1 MCTGSIFFLG
11 LFFGPAHNSAWYN
24 DVMAAEAMGLRE
36 RKKVQTALRIY
47 RTAVELFL
55 EKSFDAVSV
64 QEIADAAEVS
74 KMTVF
79 NYFGTKE
86 DLVFRLIEDHF
97 SDAARAVRSRHPG
110 ESAVAAVR
118 RQFLEMIETRDPSI
132 GLHVEPFGRRIR
144 RLVMETPVL
153 MERAYLTS
161 EKGAR
166 ELADL
171 LSEETGDPVLALIAA
186 ATLTAARNAL
196 VEDHHRRLDAGE
208 SVEQVTAD
216 ATERAE
222 RAFALVE
229 NGLGDY
235 ARKSQ

>member
-1 MCTGSIFFLG
+1 
-11 LFFGPAHNSAWYN
+11 
-24 DVMAAEAMGLRE
+24 MAAEATMGLRE
-36 RKKVQTALRIY
+36 RKKLQTAMRIY

-86 DLVFRLIEDHF
+86 DLVFLPMEEHF
-97 SDAARAVRSRHPG
+97 FDAARAVRERAPG
-110 ESAVAAVR
+110 ESAVEAVR
-118 RQFLEMIETRDPSI
+118 RQFLAMVERRDPAI
-132 GLHVEPFGRRIR
+132 GLHSEPFAR
-144 RLVMETPVL
+144 RLRTVMMETPVL
-153 MERAYLTS
+153 RERAYLLS

-171 LSEETGDPVLALIAA
+171 LTEETGDAIHALIAA

-196 VEDHHRRLDAGE
+196 IEEHHRRIDAGE
-208 SVEQVTAD
+208 SVEEVAAD
-216 ATERAE
+216 AAERAG
-222 RAFALVE
+222 RAFALVRD
-229 NGLGDY
+229 GLGDY
-235 ARKSQ
+235 ARKR

>member
-1 MCTGSIFFLG
+1 
-11 LFFGPAHNSAWYN
+11 
-24 DVMAAEAMGLRE
+24 MAAEAMGLRE
-36 RKKVQTALRIY
+36 RKKIQTELRIY

-86 DLVFRLIEDHF
+86 DLVFRPIEDHF
-97 SDAARAVRSRHPG
+97 SDAARAVRDRALG

-118 RQFLEMIETRDPSI
+118 RQFLEMIEARDPSI

-171 LSEETGDPVLALIAA
+171 LKDETGDPVLALIAA

-196 VEDHHRRLDAGE
+196 VEDHHRRLEAGE
-208 SVEQVTAD
+208 SLEEVVTDAAD
-216 ATERAE
+216 RA
-222 RAFALVE
+222 RHAFALVE
-229 NGLGDY
+229 GGLGDY
-235 ARKSQ
+235 ARRPV

>member
-1 MCTGSIFFLG
+1 
-11 LFFGPAHNSAWYN
+11 
-24 DVMAAEAMGLRE
+24 MAAEAMGLRE
-36 RKKVQTALRIY
+36 RKKIQTELRIH

-55 EKSFDAVSV
+55 ERSFDAVSV

-86 DLVFRLIEDHF
+86 DLVFRPIEDHF
-97 SDAARAVRSRHPG
+97 SDAARAVRDRAPG

-144 RLVMETPVL
+144 RLIVETPVL
-153 MERAYLTS
+153 MERAYLAS

-171 LSEETGDPVLALIAA
+171 LQDETGDPVLALIAA
-186 ATLTAARNAL
+186 ATLNAARTAL
-196 VEDHHRRLDAGE
+196 VEDHHRRLDAGAA
-208 SVEQVTAD
+208 VEEVVVD
-216 ATERAE
+216 AAE
-222 RAFALVE
+222 RARRAFDLVE
-229 NGLGDY
+229 RGLGDY
-235 ARKSQ
+235 ARRPA